1 MKKIIN
7 ERFLAILIV
16 LLMISLPL
24 LEFIGLPYR
33 RRFFCQQESLVII
46 GILLCIVLLL
56 YYFVNIFKKNKSKQI
71 VLSDIFIILSIIF
84 SIISI
89 IFSKDIKKSLTGE
102 FTYCETPLQ
111 VLTYFTLFF
120 ACTLIS
126 KTENRKTIYE
136 IFIFLAIIESIIA
149 FLQNFSLWPLPSLF
163 DPHWHV
169 NDHLAFGL
177 TEHCNFFAA
186 ISTIFTAICSTT
198 FIYSNK
204 LKKTICF
211 LSLSVLTCFSTLFT
225 YTRIAW
231 VGLFSIIFG
240 LLLLIISTYI
250 FKKDKI
256 IFKKHF
262 SKLSI
267 LIICFVI
274 CFTILQILYGTILKE
289 IEISKSEIST
299 STSTSTTS
307 QHVNLERFGSS
318 RGLIWKVGLS
328 ALQKFPI
335 VGVGFDNYRYSF
347 EIYNKDLGWSQN
359 KGHNEYI
366 HTLVTQGIP
375 SGITYLAFA
384 FYCCFFPFKKILTED
399 SDFAKSDL
407 SKIFLIA
414 LFAYFVQALFN
425 SSITNVA
432 PYKWILMGLLLPR
445 AEQKNLFEIKFSKR
459 KK

>member
-1 MKKIIN
+1 MKKVIN
-7 ERFLAILIV
+7 ERFLTILIV
-16 LLMISLPL
+16 LSMIALPI

-33 RRFFCQQESLVII
+33 RRFFCQQETLVII

-56 YYFVNIFKKNKSKQI
+56 YYFINIFKQNKSKKL

-111 VLTYFTLFF
+111 VLAYFTLFF
-120 ACTLIS
+120 TCTLIS
-126 KTENRKTIYE
+126 KQENRKTIYE
-136 IFIFLAIIESIIA
+136 IFIFLAIVESIIA

-186 ISTIFTAICSTT
+186 ISIIFTAICATT

-204 LKKTICF
+204 YKKTICF
-211 LSLSVLTCFSTLFT
+211 LSLSVITCFSTLFT

-231 VGLFSIIFG
+231 VGLFSIVFG
-240 LLLLIISTYI
+240 LLVLIISTYI
-250 FKKDKI
+250 FKNDKL

-262 SKLSI
+262 SKLFI
-267 LIICFVI
+267 LIICFII
-274 CFTILQILYGTILKE
+274 CFLTLQILYGTILKE

-299 STSTSTTS
+299 SVNNSTNS
-307 QHVNLERFGSS
+307 QNVNLEKFGSS
-318 RGLIWKVGLS
+318 RGLIWKVGFS
-328 ALQKFPI
+328 ALQKYPI
-335 VGVGFDNYRYSF
+335 VGVGFDNYRYCF
-347 EIYNKDLGWSQN
+347 EIYHKDLGWSQN

-375 SGITYLAFA
+375 SGINYLAFA
-384 FYCCFFPFKKILTED
+384 FYCCFFPLIKILKGNSE
-399 SDFAKSDL
+399 FAKSHL
-407 SKIFLIA
+407 TKIFLIT

-425 SSITNVA
+425 SSVTNVA

-445 AEQKNLFEIKFSKR
+445 TEQKNLFKTELFKR
-459 KK
+459 RK